1 MLEDR
6 DNFEAGDS
14 AAIDPPNNAPEGNLS
29 SADGEGGAID
39 PPNNLD
45 GAIDPPNNRN

>member
-1 MLEDR
+1 MSNENILDAA
-6 DNFEAGDS
+6 DT
-14 AAIDPPNNAPEGNLS
+14 AAIDPPNNSPEENLI

-45 GAIDPPNNRN
+45 GAIDPPNNLG